1 MFTRNTVTCVIVSS
15 RADPNEVQFE
25 GYAYVFQSLS
35 R

>member
-1 MFTRNTVTCVIVSS
+1 MLTRNAVGCVIVFSCT
-15 RADPNEVQFE
+15 DLNEAQFE